1 VRLDLKRIALLLL
14 TALVLAPIPI
24 QAETQVRRHIHVAD
38 GGLVFVTDT
47 LPAPSQTS
55 QIALGFPLDMQ
66 DNLAGYYVLGADAVL
81 EKRVEGGLLWL
92 YASPRDGWPSGEV
105 SVVTVWRKLLT
116 NLGEESR
123 YQLVLPSNPILNQ
136 KIETIQIT
144 LTSDGNPSITSVRG
158 VGLEISSDKRR
169 AEGRVDN
176 VDKGE
181 FKTLTAFIENPDLT
195 IAVVVKANVEADLQN
210 YVVTAKILYQ
220 NEGGKPVS
228 SVDLILGKDVEV
240 MSASSGL
247 FKLGQTWN
255 SEKGILSLNLPET
268 LPSGRRIE
276 IKLVYRDKAA
286 AVKNGDGFSVKL
298 PRLVNT
304 TVAEYLITVST
315 PPVSEL
321 KYREEPWSLRLLEN
335 GRRQVTFRYTNIYP
349 TGREAVW
356 VGFTAAATAPIP
368 LILLAAIV
376 VVAAVN
382 AVVVRPR
389 KGERREVD
397 KQQMQRLRQAVE
409 KLIADVVGN
418 IDVFASVEKP
428 GKAVRPV
435 DEQLKG
441 VRDALAEAKR
451 LYRLPE
457 QVGRLNNLERVL
469 TELNATAQA
478 LARSAEDFKAGR
490 LPKSVYRK
498 LYGEYRRECLKLAD
512 QAYEVLD
519 EFTR

>member
-55 QIALGFPLDMQ
+55 QIVLGFPLDMQ
-66 DNLAGYYVLGADAVL
+66 DKLAGYYVLGADAVL

-116 NLGEESR
+116 DLGENR

-136 KIETIQIT
+136 KIETVQIT
-144 LTSDGNPSITSVRG
+144 LTSDENPSITSVRG
-158 VGLEISSDKRR
+158 VDLEISSDKRR
-169 AEGRVDN
+169 AEGRLDN
-176 VDKGE
+176 IDKGE

-195 IAVVVKANVEADLQN
+195 IAVVVKADVEVDLQN
-210 YVVTAKILYQ
+210 YVVTARILYQ

-228 SVDLILGKDVEV
+228 SVDLMLGKDVEV

-247 FKLGQTWN
+247 FKLGQTWD

-268 LPSGRRIE
+268 LSSGRRVE

-321 KYREEPWSLRLLEN
+321 NYKQEPWSLKLLEN

-376 VVAAVN
+376 AVAAVN

-389 KGERREVD
+389 KIGRPGAD

-409 KLIADVVGN
+409 KLLTDVVGN
-418 IDVFASVEKP
+418 IDAYASVDKP
-428 GKAVRPV
+428 GRPVKPV
-435 DEQLKG
+435 DEQLKD

-457 QVGRLNNLERVL
+457 QVGRLNNLERVM

-519 EFTR
+519 ELTR